1 MTKLLLENAAVA
13 CSYVYAQPNA
23 TEIMLAYTWHEQ
35 VPLTRE
41 VLAYTW
47 AEFFGDVGGLTG
59 LFLGVSLWGIFLT
72 TKGGVDKLRLA
83 IRTRTAGAHNGLQ
96 KNVVLT

>member
-1 MTKLLLENAAVA
+1 MLQFVPIH
-13 CSYVYAQPNA
+13 AQPNA

-72 TKGGVDKLRLA
+72 TRGGVDKLRLA
-83 IRTRTAGAHNGLQ
+83 IRTRTARAHNGLQ
-96 KNVVLT
+96 NDVVLT